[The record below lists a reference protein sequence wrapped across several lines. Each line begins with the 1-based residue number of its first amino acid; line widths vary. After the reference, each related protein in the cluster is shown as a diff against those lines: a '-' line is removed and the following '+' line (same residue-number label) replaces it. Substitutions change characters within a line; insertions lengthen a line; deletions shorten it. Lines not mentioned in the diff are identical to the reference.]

1 MLTKME
7 RKFMEQMLA
16 DLETLNE
23 RNGVRS
29 CDERNDAMIRKL
41 AFSEG
46 SIDGRIRLLKQLLK
60 VLK

>member
-1 MLTKME
+1 MLEKKML
-7 RKFMEQMLA
+7 EQMLA

-29 CDERNDAMIRKL
+29 RHERNDAMMRTY

-46 SIDGRIRLLKQLLK
+46 SLHGQIHLLKQLLEAWE
-60 VLK
+60 